1 VLLRFHTL
9 QNLND
14 TTGEVQEFEYSGLC
28 FYALEE
34 QCWREAMKT
43 KLESIQSN
51 RTWELAPSSCE
62 AEYIASANA
71 ACQGIWLSR
80 LLSEMLRRKVPEVKL
95 LEDNKSAVV
104 LSKNPVTMGK
114 AKSEHFYEEYWS
126 EQFPCFSVA
135 PLRTLLLP
143 DHTQ

>member
-1 VLLRFHTL
+1 
-9 QNLND
+9 
-14 TTGEVQEFEYSGLC
+14 
-28 FYALEE
+28 
-34 QCWREAMKT
+34 MKT

-114 AKSEHFYEEYWS
+114 AKSEHFYEEY
-126 EQFPCFSVA
+126 
-135 PLRTLLLP
+135 
-143 DHTQ
+143 